1 MKKRIIT
8 LILAASAG
16 IMINNSQEI
25 KVLADENNNTDNI
38 VESNEIAKNEV
49 RSQQKGQ
56 VVNVS
61 TSLRI
66 RSGAGTNYSVVGQLG
81 PSAIVN
87 VEGKSGSW
95 YKIEYKGVRGYV
107 HGDYLKVTNSNNDSN
122 NNNSNNNS
130 GQVQGKKGQ
139 TQNVSTS
146 LRIRSAASTSASVLG
161 AIYPNQTFDITGEQG
176 SWYKISI
183 NGINGYVHKDY
194 VKVLSGNST
203 PSTPETPNKPET
215 PSVTPDSGK
224 GQVYN
229 VTTSLR
235 FRSAP
240 STSSSV
246 IGYLYPGNT
255 FDIKGKSGDWY
266 YISFGGKTGY
276 IHGDYVKKINSNTES
291 NNSNTSKPET
301 PSVTP
306 DSGKGQ
312 VYNVSTNLRFRSAPN
327 TSSSVIGY
335 LSAGDIVDIKGKS
348 GDWYYIS
355 FGGKTGYV
363 HGDYIK
369 RVNNSTGGSNNSG
382 SNTGTTTNKYQEVLA
397 VMKAHLGTPYIYGG
411 SGELITTQS
420 LQSLKNR
427 FPNNANRGDY
437 NIDSKY
443 INSGYRA
450 FDCSGLMQWGF
461 RQVGISLGRTTYDQ
475 IKNGVEVSKSN
486 VKPGDL
492 LFYSNMGHVGM
503 YIGNDQWIESP
514 KPGAKVRIS
523 NVPWSSIGRARRVIN

>member
-1 MKKRIIT
+1 MNRNKIAA
-8 LILAASAG
+8 LIFAVSTVCVVSAHSE
-16 IMINNSQEI
+16 NAYATEHKNSNQLE
-25 KVLADENNNTDNI
+25 ENNKT
-38 VESNEIAKNEV
+38 
-49 RSQQKGQ
+49 RSVKKGQ
-56 VVNVS
+56 VINVS

-66 RSGAGTNYSVVGQLG
+66 RSGAGTNYSVVGQLS

-107 HGDYLKVTNSNNDSN
+107 HGDYLKVTDSN
-122 NNNSNNNS
+122 SDSSNNS

-146 LRIRSAASTSASVLG
+146 LRIRSVASTSASVLG
-161 AIYPNQTFDITGEQG
+161 AIYPNQIFDITGEQG

-183 NGINGYVHKDY
+183 NGISGYVHKDY

-203 PSTPETPNKPET
+203 PSTSEIPNKPET

-229 VTTSLR
+229 VSTSLR
-235 FRSAP
+235 FRSGP

-291 NNSNTSKPET
+291 NTPSTPNKPET

-369 RVNNSTGGSNNSG
+369 RVNSSTGGSSNSG
-382 SNTGTTTNKYQEVLA
+382 QTTNKYQEVLA

-420 LQSLKNR
+420 LQILKNR
-427 FPNNANRGDY
+427 FPSNANRGDY

-523 NVPWSSIGRARRVIN
+523 NVPWSSIGRVRRVIN